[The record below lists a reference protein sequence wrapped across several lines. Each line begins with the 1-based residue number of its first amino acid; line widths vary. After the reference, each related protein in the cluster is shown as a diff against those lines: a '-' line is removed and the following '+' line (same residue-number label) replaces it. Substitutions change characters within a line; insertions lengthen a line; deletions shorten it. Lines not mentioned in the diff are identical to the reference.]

1 MAEIK
6 VMYYEEVMRN
16 DDSEITIDSKWK
28 WIPTYE
34 EAKEITDN
42 WTCSRDL
49 LAGFTSKIKF
59 AEWYLKEIKN
69 IDDELIDFIDKI
81 DVANYLLEKHYDC
94 IQELSTGAIIQY
106 ELGLAAD

>member
-6 VMYYEEVMRN
+6 INY

-34 EAKEITDN
+34 EAKEITEN
-42 WTCSRDL
+42 WTICHRQL
-49 LAGFTSKIKF
+49 IAGFASKIKF

-81 DVANYLLEKHYDC
+81 GVANYLLEKHYNC

-106 ELGLAAD
+106 DFGLAAD